1 MPKEISGVTYY
12 TVRFLNRDRSDLLGT
27 CDVESGGDATAFA
40 PQPESFEGETFTG
53 WSADITYVTQDMTVW
68 PLYAVQTF
76 MVRFLN
82 YAGTDVLFQQKVEY
96 GGDATAPTPERV
108 EGYIFLCW
116 NAPFKD
122 VKSDLTI
129 RPVYRAVPERPALNF
144 YQRNPDDTSG
154 SLIKSY
160 SAVNACTIVQKLSGE
175 CTVSVKLLT
184 RHTQDYVAVDDL
196 LESDGLVFN
205 ITEVKKTISGG
216 MCYTEMAG
224 EHISYLLND
233 DRYKVQS
240 FDMTG
245 TPRDI
250 LNVLLSGT
258 PFTAGA
264 VDAAESVT
272 LRINREV
279 TRRACVMQLTALA
292 ECEIEYYGFTI
303 GLRRHLGSQLPVD
316 IMKVAAVKDISYAY
330 NVSEG
335 TTNYSLS
342 LYRKGALQL
351 GDELSIDFAP
361 MQISAASRIVGID
374 WNPFNFKEV
383 SITVGDYLPTL
394 NDSLY
399 ELMTSVEDIR
409 QTTSRYT
416 VEFGELIGNGTFYF
430 TRAYLDRP
438 YFHIHTSDGSKA
450 AVTLNKKDGSAFS
463 AYVGATLSGVNT
475 DTVTLVVFYCTVPDK
490 NTHVTEDEVR

>member
-1 MPKEISGVTYY
+1 MPKEINGVTYY

-27 CDVESGGDATAFA
+27 CDMESGGDASAFA
-40 PQPESFEGETFTG
+40 PQPEFFEGETFIG
-53 WSADITYVTQDMTVW
+53 WSADITHVTEDMTVW
-68 PLYAVQTF
+68 PLYETQTF
-76 MVRFLN
+76 TVRFLN
-82 YAGTDVLFQQKVEY
+82 YAGTDVLSQQKVEY
-96 GGDATAPTPERV
+96 GGDAAAPTPERV

-116 NAPFKD
+116 NVPFKD
-122 VKSDLTI
+122 VKSDITI
-129 RPVYRAVPERPALNF
+129 RPVYRAVPERPLLNF

-184 RHTQDYVAVDDL
+184 RQTQDYVAVDDL

-233 DRYKVQS
+233 DRYKVES

-250 LNVLLSGT
+250 LAVLLSGT
-258 PFTAGA
+258 PFTVGV
-264 VDAAESVT
+264 VDAAEPVT

-279 TRRACVMQLTALA
+279 TRRACIMQLTVLA

-303 GLRRHLGSQLPVD
+303 GLRSHLGSELPID
-316 IMKVAAVKDISYAY
+316 IMKVATVKDISYTY

-361 MQISAASRIVGID
+361 MRLNAASRIVGID

-409 QTTSRYT
+409 QTTSRYS

-438 YFHIHTSDGSKA
+438 YFHIHTSDGSKGT
-450 AVTLNKKDGSAFS
+450 VTLNKKDGSAFS
-463 AYVGATLSGVNT
+463 AYVGATLSGMNT
-475 DTVTLVVFYCTVPDK
+475 DTVTLVVFYCTVPDETI
-490 NTHVTEDEVR
+490 NTTESEVR

>member
-1 MPKEISGVTYY
+1 MPKEIDGVTYY

-27 CDVESGGDATAFA
+27 CDVESGGDATALA
-40 PQPESFEGETFTG
+40 PQPESYEGETFTG
-53 WSADITYVTQDMTVW
+53 WSADITHVTEDMTVW
-68 PLYAVQTF
+68 PLYETQTF
-76 MVRFLN
+76 TVRFLN
-82 YAGTDVLFQQKVEY
+82 YAGTDVLSQQKVAY
-96 GGDATAPTPERV
+96 GEDAAAPTPERV
-108 EGYIFLCW
+108 QGHIFLCW
-116 NAPFKD
+116 NAPFKE

-129 RPVYRAVPERPALNF
+129 RPVYRTVPEKPTLNF
-144 YQRNPDDTSG
+144 YQRNADDTSG
-154 SLIKSY
+154 ELIKSY
-160 SAVNACTIVQKLSGE
+160 GAVNACTIVQKLSGE
-175 CTVSVKLLT
+175 CTIRVKLLT
-184 RHTQDYVAVDDL
+184 RQTQDFVTVENL
-196 LESDGLVFN
+196 LELDGLVFH
-205 ITEVKKTISGG
+205 ITEVKKSISGG

-224 EHISYLLND
+224 EHVSYLLND
-233 DRYKVQS
+233 DRYKVES

-250 LNVLLSGT
+250 LAILLSGT
-258 PFTAGA
+258 PFTVGE
-264 VDAAESVT
+264 VDAAEPVT
-272 LRINREV
+272 LRINKEV

-292 ECEIEYYGFTI
+292 GCEIEYYGFTI
-303 GLRRHLGSQLPVD
+303 GLRNHLGSLLPID
-316 IMKVAAVKDISYAY
+316 IMRVATVKDISYAY

-335 TTNYSLS
+335 TINYSLS

-361 MQISAASRIVGID
+361 MRINAASRVVGID

-438 YFHIHTSDGSKA
+438 YFHIHTSDGSKGT
-450 AVTLNKKDGSAFS
+450 VTLNKKDGSAFS

-475 DTVTLVVFYCTVPDK
+475 DTVTLVVFYCTVPDESIE
-490 NTHVTEDEVR
+490 TTEVT